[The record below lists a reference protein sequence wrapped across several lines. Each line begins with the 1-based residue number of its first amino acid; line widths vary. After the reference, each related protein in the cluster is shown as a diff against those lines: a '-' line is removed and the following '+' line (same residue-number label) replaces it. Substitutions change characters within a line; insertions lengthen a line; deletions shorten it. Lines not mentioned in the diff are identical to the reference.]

1 LKVPEYMNRPVEVK
15 VEDERL
21 MPERAHPSDAG
32 ADLKSSS
39 KTDIVIYP
47 GETVLVDTGVAIKI
61 PVGYVGLVFSRSGQG
76 MLGVSLANSV
86 GVIDSAY
93 RGNIRVLLKNNG
105 DDLYKIEAYKT
116 KVAQLV
122 IVPIMLA
129 KFIPF
134 EATWDDSDRGANG
147 FGSTGQ

>member
-1 LKVPEYMNRPVEVK
+1 MNRPVEVK

-32 ADLKSSS
+32 ADLRS
-39 KTDIVIYP
+39 KDSGCIYP
-47 GETVLVDTGVAIKI
+47 DEALLVDTGVAVKI

-76 MLGVSLANSV
+76 KLGVSLANSV

-93 RGNIRVLLKNNG
+93 RGNIKVLIKNAGENP
-105 DDLYKIEAYKT
+105 YKIEAYNT

-134 EATWDDSDRGANG
+134 EATWDDSDRSING